1 MELENELNIR
11 IEALEVRNAFQDDV
25 IEKLNQELSV
35 HQTEIAEL
43 KQQLTLIA
51 NKIKENTPTQSL
63 TEEVEPPPPHY

>member
-35 HQTEIAEL
+35 HQTEITEL